1 MKTDVINEK
10 SHLAWF
16 EKYSD
21 LNNDFVFI
29 ILAKDLDNSPI
40 GQISLYSIDW
50 DARIA
55 EFGRLM
61 IGEPFAQGKGYAKEA
76 TRLLLHYSFTKLRL
90 KQIHLEVK
98 ENNEPAIAIYKSI
111 GFIET
116 TRNDGL
122 VFMVARHEASQWEI
136 E

>member
-1 MKTDVINEK
+1 
-10 SHLAWF
+10 
-16 EKYSD
+16 
-21 LNNDFVFI
+21 
-29 ILAKDLDNSPI
+29 
-40 GQISLYSIDW
+40 
-50 DARIA
+50 
-55 EFGRLM
+55 
-61 IGEPFAQGKGYAKEA
+61 
-76 TRLLLHYSFTKLRL
+76 LRL